1 MSISIEEVDRIAKLS
16 RLKFSDEEKQKLQ
29 SEMSDILGYVDQ
41 LKKIEGKVPNVD
53 LSNLDG
59 INLMRDDVVEITSE
73 AEEFLKQAPA
83 REGDFVKVKSVLE

>member
-16 RLKFSDEEKQKLQ
+16 RLKFTDDEKQKLQ

-41 LKKIEGKVPNVD
+41 LKKIEGKIPSLD
-53 LSNLDG
+53 MSQQDG

-73 AEEFLKQAPA
+73 PEEFLHQAPG
-83 REGDFVKVKSVLE
+83 REGNYIKVKSVLE